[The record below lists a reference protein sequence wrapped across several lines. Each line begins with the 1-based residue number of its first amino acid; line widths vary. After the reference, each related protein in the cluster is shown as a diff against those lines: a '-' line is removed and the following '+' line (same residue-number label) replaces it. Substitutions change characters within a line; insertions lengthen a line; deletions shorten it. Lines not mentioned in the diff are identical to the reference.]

1 MSGFGKSDQFLMQ
14 YIKDAPLSRRSF
26 LAAGGMTLAVMGI
39 ADAAHSREKLTS
51 EAFSAAPD
59 APLWGMAMTYGEG
72 RLDIIDLDG
81 SQILHSFEGFH
92 ASHAITPVEHLNR
105 FVIHGARFEGAR
117 TRANAR
123 GALMVV
129 QVDPVLKSWEVLL
142 YKDIEGGIPLHW
154 QPNPEYTEIV
164 FNTTGDGSLHV
175 LDTKSLEITRY
186 VGGGE
191 HSNMAMFEN
200 LLIAT
205 DAMAGPSNVLITD
218 RKTNTVLSST
228 PIGTWGHGVTVN
240 NERGEA
246 FVWSKEGGHR
256 ISLANATMGKHL
268 GAMEPF
274 QERQR
279 SWFCWTP
286 QGGQFSHDVAWN
298 KGDIYDPYL
307 LAVDMKAGRFEQ
319 IPTGDPDLQPSFLQ
333 VSPDGKWGLASMRGY
348 EEVGVFDLVNHEFQ
362 GTIDAGPANLS
373 FFERDMAFCRNRNFA
388 LVTNSAE
395 NSLSLLD
402 LGEQEEVRRIYLP
415 RRPDWIKVLSPGSHQ
430 T

>member
-1 MSGFGKSDQFLMQ
+1 MSGFGSSDQFLKQ
-14 YIKDAPLSRRSF
+14 IISDAPLSRRTV
-26 LAAGGMTLAVMGI
+26 LTAGGLSLLALGFSGR
-39 ADAAHSREKLTS
+39 AQAS
-51 EAFSAAPD
+51 EALITDGVAEAGE
-59 APLWGMAMTYGEG
+59 PLWGMAMAYGEG

-81 SQILHSFEGFH
+81 SQILHSFEGFR
-92 ASHAITPVEHLNR
+92 ATHAITPVEHLNR
-105 FVIHGARFEGAR
+105 FVIHGARTDRSGIRRKAV
-117 TRANAR
+117 

-129 QVDPVLKSWEVLL
+129 EVDPVSKSWELLL

-154 QPNPEYTEIV
+154 QPNPEQTEIV

-191 HSNMAMFEN
+191 HSNMAMFEG

-218 RKTNTVLSST
+218 RKTNTVLSTT
-228 PIGTWGHGVTVN
+228 PIGTWGHGITVN

-256 ISLANATMGKHL
+256 ISLAKSTMGKHL
-268 GAMEPF
+268 GMMEPF
-274 QERQR
+274 QPLQR

-286 QGGQFSHDVAWN
+286 QGGRFTHDVAWN

-307 LAVDMKAGRFEQ
+307 LTVDMKTGKFEQ
-319 IPTGDPDLQPSFLQ
+319 IPTGDPELQPSFLQ
-333 VSPDGKWGLASMRGY
+333 VSPDGKWGLASMQGY
-348 EEVGVFDLVNHEFQ
+348 EEVGVFDLENNEFS
-362 GTIDAGPANLS
+362 GTVFAGPAKLS
-373 FFERDMAFCRNRNFA
+373 FFERDMAFCRNRNYA

-395 NSLSLLD
+395 NSLSLLNLED
-402 LGEQEEVRRIYLP
+402 QEEIRRIYLP
-415 RRPDWIKVLSPGSHQ
+415 RRPDWIKVLSPV
-430 T
+430 